1 MGNEATEASSR
12 ESNLTTPSE
21 YVIQNLM
28 LRETILEV
36 GIYLEVNVKELPI
49 LELLSFLLA
58 ARNQM
63 TSKPPTNKTNGP
75 LITAPLLPPPK
86 KKEARKEG
94 IISLELFMFSFCL
107 SVRFFFWSWEKL
119 NKCFVFLHILNKN
132 ACKSNFLKRIL
143 YFLLLFFNKKS
154 ISGVR

>member
-86 KKEARKEG
+86 KKKQGRKEL
-94 IISLELFMFSFCL
+94 SALNYSCFLFVYLF
-107 SVRFFFWSWEKL
+107 VFFFG
-119 NKCFVFLHILNKN
+119 HGKN
-132 ACKSNFLKRIL
+132 
-143 YFLLLFFNKKS
+143 
-154 ISGVR
+154 